1 MYEGEWITR
10 GMSFGDNVD
19 PTDADYRHRRRRFL
33 EWCQNTWNDV
43 WNLNDWRWKR
53 TLGSLVFPAQSYE
66 APLPDDFGNIPEQG
80 GIFFGTQRIGSVNDQ
95 IVQDVQQGG
104 GGGQSPLIV
113 SLAGWSPTLRKTV
126 VQLNVQ
132 GPFTLPIYY
141 NKKAPQLADRPWSG
155 LPTVAAG
162 AAGARTGTYQVLQ
175 TYTTQDGYEHEPSDI
190 ATITVAAKKLVVT
203 PADPGPFGEHKVKYI
218 NLYATEAGGSAF
230 YRFVQIAVTSAA
242 VAAYTDD
249 TADGALVLLTPF
261 VETSPM
267 LTVPEDYHHSVLL
280 PGTMAKTKRS
290 KGDTRDWAAEFEAG
304 KARMQ
309 INERPR
315 RDTPQ
320 RIPRVCAPN
329 MW

>member
-10 GMSFGDNVD
+10 GLAFGDNVD
-19 PTDADYRHRRRRFL
+19 PTDADYRPRRRRFL

-53 TLGSLVFPAQSYE
+53 TLGTLTFASGSYE
-66 APLPDDFGNIPEQG
+66 AALPDDFGNLPEQG
-80 GIFFGTQRIGSVNDQ
+80 GIFFGGKRIGTVNDQ
-95 IVQDVQQGG
+95 IIQDVQQGG

-113 SLAGWSPTLRKTV
+113 SLAGWSTTLRKPV

-132 GPFTLPIYY
+132 GPQSLPIYY

-155 LPTVAAG
+155 LPTVAQG
-162 AAGARTGTYQVLQ
+162 VAGARTGTYQVLQ

-190 ATITVAAKKLVVT
+190 ATITVAAKKLVIT
-203 PADPGPFGEHKVKYI
+203 PADPGPLGEHKVKYI
-218 NLYATEAGGSAF
+218 NLYATVAGGSTF
-230 YRFVQIAVTSAA
+230 YRLTQILVTSSA

-267 LTVPEDYHHSVLL
+267 LMVPEDYHHTVLL
-280 PGTMAKTKRS
+280 PGVMAKAKRS
-290 KGDTRDWAAEFEAG
+290 KGDTRDWAAEYKGGLAQ
-304 KARMQ
+304 MQ

-315 RDTPQ
+315 RETAQ